1 MSTCGKNEDLF
12 NEQES
17 SLTEIN
23 KSFSACNLND
33 EVEMLLN
40 RENKVFFNIEFK
52 ATSPLETPKTVAFLK
67 NFFENKSKKADE
79 NVKRKSLVPVV
90 EDKSEIISNSKIL
103 PRDLSLNKFFDS
115 YTR

>member
-33 EVEMLLN
+33 EVELLLN
-40 RENKVFFNIEFK
+40 RENKFF
-52 ATSPLETPKTVAFLK
+52 
-67 NFFENKSKKADE
+67 
-79 NVKRKSLVPVV
+79 
-90 EDKSEIISNSKIL
+90 
-103 PRDLSLNKFFDS
+103 
-115 YTR
+115 